1 MTYLGTQAGR
11 PNTILNLNENQG
23 GVFDDLFKLTM
34 NPPINILIL
43 MESHQENEI
52 LFVTDWQWRG
62 RGGGRG
68 GGNVVPSFISER
80 CVIGRIPL
88 KLPESR
94 SRAEIENA
102 IQYLAVDKL
111 IKHWH
116 TLEI

>member
-1 MTYLGTQAGR
+1 M
-11 PNTILNLNENQG
+11 NL
-23 GVFDDLFKLTM
+23 
-34 NPPINILIL
+34 PINILIL
-43 MESHQENEI
+43 MESHQENGI
-52 LFVTDWQWRG
+52 LFVCDSLAVEGW
-62 RGGGRG
+62 GGRG
-68 GGNVVPSFISER
+68 GGGEMLFPAFISER

>member
-1 MTYLGTQAGR
+1 MGFCLCATPWQFRDGEGGR
-11 PNTILNLNENQG
+11 E
-23 GVFDDLFKLTM
+23 
-34 NPPINILIL
+34 
-43 MESHQENEI
+43 
-52 LFVTDWQWRG
+52 
-62 RGGGRG
+62 GGGEMLF
-68 GGNVVPSFISER
+68 PAFISER

>member
-1 MTYLGTQAGR
+1 MSYEYGFERSHRYIEPAATLIDQLKPCMDRHESPLVHTQR
-11 PNTILNLNENQG
+11 
-23 GVFDDLFKLTM
+23 
-34 NPPINILIL
+34 
-43 MESHQENEI
+43 ESERE
-52 LFVTDWQWRG
+52 RE
-62 RGGGRG
+62 REGGGG
-68 GGNVVPSFISER
+68 MLFPAFISER